1 MEQAIEYFTV
11 FGGTDEQIDTTI
23 PIEDSIQELIL
34 DEYKYYRN
42 EVADICTSD
51 PLLQAI
57 LSGIALGD
65 RRTNSSFRRAKVSFK
80 NGMECVEELR
90 DMGALKVESTMH
102 HLTNQANQ
110 GDISK
115 KLIITTPFL
124 RFWFA
129 FVSPIFKGIRD
140 GDYKEF
146 LTNFKNQKEEFQNY
160 IFEQLCHEFLKKQFN
175 EDDAIYSQG
184 RYWDDEGEVE
194 LVAKTTSRKIIAGIC
209 KYTNTKMKKSVLTN
223 LKKECEDIQLPV
235 DVFVLFA
242 KSGFSSELKS
252 LKSEELRL
260 FTAKSLK
267 ALIYKHGRYY
277 RCSWC
282 IVCTNYLL
290 SSTS

>member
-11 FGGTDEQIDTTI
+11 FGGLDEQIDTTI
-23 PIEDSIQELIL
+23 PIEKSIEELIL

-42 EVADICTSD
+42 QVADLCTSD

-57 LSGIALGD
+57 LSGVALGD
-65 RRTNSSFRRAKVSFK
+65 RRTNSAFRRAQVSFK
-80 NGMECVEELR
+80 NGMECVDELR
-90 DMGALKVESTMH
+90 DMGVLKVESTMH
-102 HLTNQANQ
+102 HLTNQENQ

-146 LTNFKNQKEEFQNY
+146 FTNFKNQKEEFQNY
-160 IFEQLCHEFLKKQFN
+160 IFEQLCHEYVKKQFQ
-175 EDDAIYSQG
+175 EDTIYSDG
-184 RYWDDEGEVE
+184 RYWDDEGEIE
-194 LVAKTTSRKIIAGIC
+194 LVAKTTSGKIIAGSC
-209 KYTNTKMKKSVLTN
+209 KYTNAKMKKSVLTN

-235 DVFVLFA
+235 DIFVLFA

-267 ALIYKHGRYY
+267 ALI
-277 RCSWC
+277 
-282 IVCTNYLL
+282 
-290 SSTS
+290 

>member
-11 FGGTDEQIDTTI
+11 FGGVDEQIDTTI
-23 PIEDSIQELIL
+23 PIEKLIEELIL

-42 EVADICTSD
+42 QVSDLCTSD
-51 PLLQAI
+51 PLLQSI
-57 LSGIALGD
+57 LSGVALGD
-65 RRTNSSFRRAKVSFK
+65 RRTNSAFRRAQVSFK
-80 NGMECVEELR
+80 NGMECVDELR
-90 DMGALKVESTMH
+90 DLGVLKVESTMH

-115 KLIITTPFL
+115 KLIISTPFL

-146 LTNFKNQKEEFQNY
+146 FTNFQNQKEEFQNY
-160 IFEQLCHEFLKKQFN
+160 IFEQLCHEYLKIQFK
-175 EDDAIYSQG
+175 EEDAIYSDG

-194 LVAKTTSRKIIAGIC
+194 LVAKTTSGKIIAGSC

-235 DVFVLFA
+235 DIFVLFA

-252 LKSEELRL
+252 LKSEELKL
-260 FTAKSLK
+260 YTAKSLK
-267 ALIYKHGRYY
+267 GLI
-277 RCSWC
+277 
-282 IVCTNYLL
+282 
-290 SSTS
+290 

>member
-11 FGGTDEQIDTTI
+11 FGGLDEQIDTTI
-23 PIEDSIQELIL
+23 PIEKSIEELIL

-42 EVADICTSD
+42 QVADLCTSD

-57 LSGIALGD
+57 LSGVALGD
-65 RRTNSSFRRAKVSFK
+65 RRTNSSFRRAQVSFK
-80 NGMECVEELR
+80 NGMECVDELR
-90 DMGALKVESTMH
+90 DMGVLKVESTMH

-115 KLIITTPFL
+115 KLIIATPFL

-129 FVSPIFKGIRD
+129 FVSPIFKGVRD

-146 LTNFKNQKEEFQNY
+146 FTNFKNQKEEFQNY
-160 IFEQLCHEFLKKQFN
+160 IFEQLCHEYLKKQFQ
-175 EDDAIYSQG
+175 EDSIYSDG

-194 LVAKTTSRKIIAGIC
+194 LVAKTTSGKIIAGSC
-209 KYTNTKMKKSVLTN
+209 KYTNAKMKKSVLTN

-235 DVFVLFA
+235 DIFVLFA

-267 ALIYKHGRYY
+267 ALI
-277 RCSWC
+277 
-282 IVCTNYLL
+282 
-290 SSTS
+290 